1 MTDGAVRGGEGELRP
16 VALVEDAG
24 GIRLRLLDQR
34 ALPGE
39 ERYVDCRTA
48 AEVARAVGDMVV
60 RGAPAL
66 GVTGAYGVFLA
77 AREAAAADAAAPPA
91 PAGAADPGA
100 AAGEAAWLARVR
112 AAGARLAGVR
122 PTAVN
127 LSWAVARMLGR
138 AEALAE
144 AGVPPALAAE
154 ALREE
159 AAAIHAEDAAM
170 NRRLAELGAELLPP
184 RCTVLTYCNT
194 GSLAAAGPGT
204 ALGIIRAARGAG
216 KEVRVFVCET
226 RPFLQGARLTAWELR
241 RDGFPVTLIT
251 DNMAGHFLQ
260 RGEIDAVVVGADRVC
275 RNGDVANKIGTYT
288 LAVLARE
295 NGVPFYVA
303 APWSSV
309 DPGLPRGD
317 GVIIEERPPDEVLGW
332 DGVRWAP
339 PGVAVRNPAFD
350 VTPAR
355 YVTALVT
362 DRGVARPPL
371 EASLGRLAAGTAAG
385 TAAADARRTAGSGA
399 GEATRRA

>member
-1 MTDGAVRGGEGELRP
+1 MADAAGGGEGELRP

-24 GIRLRLLDQR
+24 GVRLRLLDQR
-34 ALPGE
+34 ALPGR
-39 ERYVDCRTA
+39 ERYVECRTA
-48 AEVARAVGDMVV
+48 AEVARAVSDMVV

-66 GVTGAYGVFLA
+66 GITAAYGVFLA
-77 AREAAAADAAAPPA
+77 AREAAEP
-91 PAGAADPGA
+91 A
-100 AAGEAAWLARVR
+100 AAGTVPPPVPTGTAARGEGGGPASWLERVR
-112 AAGARLAGVR
+112 AAGAGLAGAR

-127 LSWAVARMLGR
+127 LSWAVARMVAR
-138 AEALAE
+138 AEALAA
-144 AGVPPALAAE
+144 AGVPPALAAQ

-170 NRRLAELGAELLPP
+170 NRRLADLGADLLPP
-184 RCTVLTYCNT
+184 RGTVLTYCNT

-204 ALGIIRAARGAG
+204 AVGIIRAARRAG

-226 RPFLQGARLTAWELR
+226 RPFLQGARLTAWELV

-260 RGEIDAVVVGADRVC
+260 RGEIDAVLVGADRIC

-309 DPGLPRGD
+309 DQSLAD
-317 GVIIEERPPDEVLGW
+317 GEGVVIEERSPEEVLGW

-339 PGVAVRNPAFD
+339 AGVAVRNPAFD

-355 YVTALVT
+355 YVTAVIT

-371 EASLGRLAAGTAAG
+371 EASLGRLAA
-385 TAAADARRTAGSGA
+385 
-399 GEATRRA
+399 EATARA